1 VSFLHLTNG
10 SAIIPFMREAG
21 IIGRIV
27 PWDDVLHEGPVR
39 GGLNVAAMRDAR
51 ADFLASCGW
60 GSRDEIARSLAV
72 RDAAIE
78 AATVKTASFAGAVP
92 DQDPRATRVD
102 EIVLWFEHDLYD
114 QLQILQILD
123 RLPLDGGPLVTA
135 VPGDDYLAGL
145 TPALEA
151 AAAGPA
157 IESAGAR
164 QTGATDPGFT
174 PARRFSELFA
184 LRREV
189 TTSQRISARDAW
201 EAFRSD
207 DPRAIVDVLERVTDH
222 PHLPAALR
230 RHLQQFPSVRNGLSR
245 TEQQALEAVVR
256 GVSRVRDVFVQANHR
271 SEEAVF
277 MGDAPFLCHLGGLL
291 QGPRP
296 LLRASTTSPDK
307 ANAAPSSTLRL
318 DDQLA
323 LTDDGRRVLAGDA
336 DRVTLCGIDRWLGGV
351 HLRGRGAVWRYDH
364 GRHTVRLA

>member
-21 IIGRIV
+21 IVGRIV

-39 GGLNVAAMRDAR
+39 GGLNVTAMRDAR

-78 AATVKTASFAGAVP
+78 GASGGTSAFAGTAGG
-92 DQDPRATRVD
+92 QDPRAQRVD

-123 RLPLDGGPLVTA
+123 RLPLDGGPPLTA
-135 VPGDDYLAGL
+135 VPGDDYLAGF
-145 TPALEA
+145 TPGLGPSV
-151 AAAGPA
+151 AGPTGA
-157 IESAGAR
+157 SAGAG
-164 QTGATDPGFT
+164 QADATDPGFS

-201 EAFRSD
+201 EAFRSE
-207 DPRAIVDVLERVTDH
+207 DPRAIVDVLERVTDL
-222 PHLPAALR
+222 PHLPGALR

-245 TEQQALEAVVR
+245 TEQQALEAVAR
-256 GVSRVRDVFVQANHR
+256 GVSPVRDVFVQANHK

-277 MGDAPFLCHLGGLL
+277 MGDAPFLIHLRGVL

-296 LLRASTTSPDK
+296 LLRALTASPG
-307 ANAAPSSTLRL
+307 AATAAPSATLSL
-318 DDQLA
+318 DDELA
-323 LTDDGRRVLAGDA
+323 LTDEGRRVLAGDA
-336 DRVTLCGIDRWLGGV
+336 DRITLCGIDRWLGGV

-364 GRHTVRLA
+364 RRHAIRLA

>member
-1 VSFLHLTNG
+1 MSFLHLTNG

-21 IIGRIV
+21 IVGRIV

-39 GGLNVAAMRDAR
+39 GGLNVTAMRDAR

-78 AATVKTASFAGAVP
+78 AASSGTAAFAGTAP
-92 DQDPRATRVD
+92 SQAPRAQRVD

-123 RLPLDGGPLVTA
+123 RLPLDGGPPLTA
-135 VPGDDYLAGL
+135 VPGDDYLVGL
-145 TPALEA
+145 TPGLEPG
-151 AAAGPA
+151 AAGPTLA
-157 IESAGAR
+157 SAGAG
-164 QTGATDPGFT
+164 QTDATDLGFS
-174 PARRFSELFA
+174 PARRLSELFA
-184 LRREV
+184 LRQEV

-201 EAFRSD
+201 EAFRSK
-207 DPRAIVDVLERVTDH
+207 DPRAIVDVLERVTDL

-230 RHLQQFPSVRNGLSR
+230 RHLQQFPSLRNGLSR
-245 TEQQALEAVVR
+245 TEQQAFEVVAR
-256 GVSRVRDVFVQANHR
+256 GVSRVRDVFVQANHKI
-271 SEEAVF
+271 EEAEF
-277 MGDAPFLCHLGGLL
+277 MGDLPFLFHLRGVL

-296 LLRASTTSPDK
+296 LLHALTTSPGG
-307 ANAAPSSTLRL
+307 ANAAPSSTLSL
-318 DDQLA
+318 DDEIA

-364 GRHTVRLA
+364 GRRAIRLA